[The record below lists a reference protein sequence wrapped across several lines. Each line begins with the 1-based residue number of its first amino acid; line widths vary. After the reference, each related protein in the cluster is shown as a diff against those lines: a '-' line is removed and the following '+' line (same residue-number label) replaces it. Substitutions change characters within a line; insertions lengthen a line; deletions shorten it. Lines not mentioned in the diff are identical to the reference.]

1 MGEEA
6 VIHFNLATLTEECA
20 IEIFTERG
28 LLPKKEPVPL
38 CPNPNCG
45 AKMKAS
51 MDRQRKL
58 GYGIEGLKLVQVE
71 EPTVDSE
78 EIGHLI
84 RKRPKIDDDYYYYDS
99 DSDKSLSFIDDLV
112 GDPTWEE
119 DDY

>member
-1 MGEEA
+1 MGEKA
-6 VIHFNLATLTEECA
+6 VILFNLATLTEECA

-58 GYGIEGLKLVQVE
+58 GWIWVCTNRHKTKCSSSISPLTNTFFENVK
-71 EPTVDSE
+71 
-78 EIGHLI
+78 
-84 RKRPKIDDDYYYYDS
+84 
-99 DSDKSLSFIDDLV
+99 LSFRDVLRTMYLFVKKTKISEAL
-112 GDPTWEE
+112 E
-119 DDY
+119 DIHSCP